1 MKVSLF
7 IIPVMYGIIGTYKPC
22 STPSMLREF
31 LPRCENLDC
40 LGDANVAWILV
51 AFLNGLFQMGLFYI
65 YATVVVFTLVHV
77 VLYPSLMIKLWIGG
91 MDRQIQNSQ
100 GRSILPILHQYRVAQ
115 ITENL
120 VNAVMEKPFF
130 IILLTFTIIGQI
142 CTLYIIFTSWSH
154 LSVGIMMLF
163 LLVGFNFGNVIH
175 IFLHSLCYP
184 NVTSRE
190 FIKSMRGSISAR
202 NTMSTVDKLKH
213 GLSLYYCGKVKG
225 WQVEFE
231 DGRPVVKVTL
241 A

>member
-91 MDRQIQNSQ
+91 MDRYAHLKKFAYNFQWGKI
-100 GRSILPILHQYRVAQ
+100 
-115 ITENL
+115 
-120 VNAVMEKPFF
+120 VNFNHIVNYINFASELWVVPMSF
-130 IILLTFTIIGQI
+130 I
-142 CTLYIIFTSWSH
+142 
-154 LSVGIMMLF
+154 
-163 LLVGFNFGNVIH
+163 
-175 IFLHSLCYP
+175 
-184 NVTSRE
+184 
-190 FIKSMRGSISAR
+190 
-202 NTMSTVDKLKH
+202 
-213 GLSLYYCGKVKG
+213 
-225 WQVEFE
+225 
-231 DGRPVVKVTL
+231 
-241 A
+241 